1 MRAVVI
7 MHAGEVSLG
16 AHRQTVLLDASVQMR
31 DTSQTTNASSDEED
45 AEALESTAQADEG
58 AHARAESLASSAP
71 GLEEAMRRAA
81 RATTTSTVRLAGN
94 RRFTL
99 PESAPIMRQVM
110 GFLGDQAR
118 TLLRAGVDRSRICID
133 PGPGFGKYADE
144 NVVIQRATAKMVS
157 MGYPVMC
164 VLFRGKTVCRCCFR

>member
-1 MRAVVI
+1 
-7 MHAGEVSLG
+7 
-16 AHRQTVLLDASVQMR
+16 MR

-118 TLLRAGVDRSRICID
+118 TLLRAGLIALVSASIRA
-133 PGPGFGKYADE
+133 PALE
-144 NVVIQRATAKMVS
+144 NMPMRTWLSSAPLPKWCLWAIQS
-157 MGYPVMC
+157 C
-164 VLFRGKTVCRCCFR
+164 VLFRGNGL